1 MVEIR
6 LATTDDAPAIGKQRV
21 RMYIDAGLADEA
33 GTQQMLANFIPWVRA
48 KIQDGGYIGWLA
60 EQDGAIVGGAGLWRM
75 EWPPHYLDPEPR
87 RAYLLNFY
95 VTPEIRRQG
104 TARKLLRLAI
114 AEATARGAKV
124 ITLHASK
131 FGRPLYE
138 QYGFAASDE
147 MRLRLDAD
155 AGGCCCC

>member
-6 LATTDDAPAIGKQRV
+6 LATTDDAPIVGEQRV

-33 GTQQMLANFIPWVRA
+33 GTRQMLANFVPWVRR
-48 KIQDGGYIGWLA
+48 KIQEGSYIGWLA
-60 EQDGAIVGGAGLWRM
+60 EQDGSTVGGAGLWMM
-75 EWPPHYLDPEPR
+75 EWPPHYLDPQPR

-95 VTPEIRRQG
+95 VAPEIRRQG

-114 AEATARGAKV
+114 AEGAAQGVNV
-124 ITLHASK
+124 ITLHASR

-138 QYGFAASDE
+138 QYGFEVSDE
-147 MRLRLDAD
+147 MMLRLYSEV
-155 AGGCCCC
+155 GSSC